1 MADNVLDTLRM
12 IREGFMNPGDISI
25 RDRRICVAYL
35 RSEGYTQQEICE
47 IFKVHRHTIIRDE
60 KAIRKEYA
68 KLVDD
73 IEVKSTAGELIAH
86 ARHLTARAIREKNY
100 ALAWKIQRELISDL
114 QSLGYLPKTPE
125 QHQLQIGT
133 FVDLVQLA
141 VKQVDSTLVENKI
154 DESDLL
160 AGKKKCL
167 EG

>member
-1 MADNVLDTLRM
+1 MADNALDTLKM
-12 IREGFMNPGDISI
+12 IREGSMEPGDISI
-25 RDRRICVAYL
+25 QDRRICVDFL
-35 RSEGYTQQEICE
+35 RSEGYSQQEICE

-68 KLVDD
+68 KLVDE

-100 ALAWKIQRELISDL
+100 ALAWKIQRELIGDL
-114 QSLGYLPKTPE
+114 QSLGYLPKAPE

-141 VKQVDSTLVENKI
+141 AEQVDSTIVENKVNVSGFLPC
-154 DESDLL
+154 E
-160 AGKKKCL
+160 KKGA
-167 EG
+167 E